1 VIGRDAPA
9 GQRICQLWQA
19 SFAKTAI
26 FNNSLSIVR
35 IIRKAKLSK
44 KGRKTMKNMKKIVAL
59 LLATVMVMAMSITV
73 FAADGDITVNG
84 PVKDAKY
91 QAIKIFDATMSGD
104 AVSYTLIDN
113 KITEV
118 TGFNTIFATTSAGD
132 KTYVTKKDGVTDEA
146 VINWIKA
153 NKDAIKAAGVA
164 KGSEVTG
171 EGSSIK
177 LATGEFGYYM
187 VWSSK
192 GDTVAVSVNTTH
204 PEATVNSK
212 LPSTPSIDPE
222 EGKKVDGKDVNT
234 MNVGDTV
241 TFTVTFTAT
250 NYEVKDGVSTP
261 INQYVVTDTPNG
273 FDIDENTVAV
283 KVNGNDYAIT
293 GKQISKSKAANTG
306 VLTVT
311 IPWDQTTYDTS
322 NTVVVTY
329 DAKLTNK
336 NIANASTNK
345 AKVTYNETPIPGE
358 PEVYTYNYKINIEK
372 VDDADATKK
381 LEGAKFVLKS
391 GDTFYKV
398 DKATG
403 AVTFVA
409 DQKEATEVTTDANG
423 AATFEGLKAGT
434 YTLVETVA
442 PAGYNLAP
450 NTPVTLAEV
459 TEKLEQTTSLTV
471 SAQVKD
477 KTGSALPTTG
487 GIGTTMFYVVGSV
500 LVIGAAVVLISKRR
514 MAR

>member
-1 VIGRDAPA
+1 
-9 GQRICQLWQA
+9 
-19 SFAKTAI
+19 
-26 FNNSLSIVR
+26 
-35 IIRKAKLSK
+35 
-44 KGRKTMKNMKKIVAL
+44 MKNMKKIVAL
-59 LLATVMVMAMSITV
+59 LLATVMVMAMSITA

-84 PVKDAKY
+84 PVEGAKY

-104 AVSYTLIDN
+104 AVSYTLINDSI
-113 KITEV
+113 KAV
-118 TGFNTIFATTSAGD
+118 KDFDTIFATTSAGD
-132 KTYVTKKDGVTDEA
+132 KTYVAKKDGVDDQA
-146 VINWIKA
+146 VINWIKD

-164 KGSEVTG
+164 KGPEVTG
-171 EGSSIK
+171 TGSSIT
-177 LATGEFGYYM
+177 LSTGELGYYM
-187 VWSSK
+187 VWSTDK
-192 GDTVAVSVNTTH
+192 DNTTAVSVDTAH

-273 FDIDENTVAV
+273 FDIDETTVAV

-293 GKQISKSKAANTG
+293 GKEISKSKADTG

-311 IPWDQTTYDTS
+311 IPWDQTTYNTS

-329 DAKLTNK
+329 EAKLTNK
-336 NIANASTNK
+336 NIANESSNK
-345 AKVTYNETPIPGE
+345 AKVSYDGKDIPGE
-358 PEVYTYNYKINIEK
+358 PEVYTYNYKVVIDK
-372 VDDADATKK
+372 VDDADTTKK

-391 GDTFYKV
+391 GNTFYKV
-398 DKATG
+398 DEATG
-403 AVTFVA
+403 AVTFVP
-409 DQKEATEVTTDANG
+409 DQKDATVVTTDANG
-423 AATFEGLKAGT
+423 AATFAGLKAGT

-442 PAGYNLAP
+442 PAGYNLAAD
-450 NTPVTLAEV
+450 TTVTLNEV
-459 TEKLEQTTSLTV
+459 TQKLKETTTLTV
-471 SAQVKD
+471 GAEVKD
-477 KTGSALPTTG
+477 KTGSVLPSTG
-487 GIGTTMFYVVGSV
+487 GIGTTMFYIVGSV

>member
-1 VIGRDAPA
+1 
-9 GQRICQLWQA
+9 
-19 SFAKTAI
+19 
-26 FNNSLSIVR
+26 
-35 IIRKAKLSK
+35 
-44 KGRKTMKNMKKIVAL
+44 MKNMKKIVAL

-372 VDDADATKK
+372 VDDAVTTKK
-381 LEGAKFVLKS
+381 LPGAEFVLKDKE
-391 GDTFYKV
+391 GNFYKV
-398 DKATG
+398 DKTSG
-403 AVTFVA
+403 AVTFVKE
-409 DQKEATEVTTDANG
+409 QKDATVVTTDANG
-423 AATFEGLKAGT
+423 AATFAGLKAGT

-450 NTPVTLAEV
+450 AQEVTLDEI
-459 TEKLEQTTSLTV
+459 TKKLENTTTLTV
-471 SAQVKD
+471 GAQVKD
-477 KTGSALPTTG
+477 KTGSTLPSTG